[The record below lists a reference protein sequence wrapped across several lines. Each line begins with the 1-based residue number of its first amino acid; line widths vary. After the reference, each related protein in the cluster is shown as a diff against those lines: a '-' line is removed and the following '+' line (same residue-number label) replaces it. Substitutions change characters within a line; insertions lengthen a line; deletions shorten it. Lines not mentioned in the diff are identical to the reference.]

1 MRSVL
6 TTLVG
11 MFALAPGVA
20 LAHPGHGDASGF
32 MSGLAHPATGIDHIL
47 AMIAVGVLAAQLG
60 GRALWL
66 VPLGFVVVMAVA
78 GGVAMAGLQL
88 PLAEVGIAL
97 SVIVLGLAVTLP
109 RKLPALAA
117 TALVGFFGVF
127 HGHVHGTEMPAAAS
141 ALAYVTGFLSAT
153 VLLQATGVSL
163 GLLFGSEGKGLG
175 YRVVQTAGGVM
186 ALFGAAAL
194 VSAV

>member
-1 MRSVL
+1 M
-6 TTLVG
+6 
-11 MFALAPGVA
+11 A
-20 LAHPGHGDASGF
+20 
-32 MSGLAHPATGIDHIL
+32 GLAHPVTGIDHIL
-47 AMIAVGVLAAQLG
+47 AMIAVGVMAAQLG

-97 SVIVLGLAVTLP
+97 SVIVLGLAITLP
-109 RKLPALAA
+109 RTLPALAA

-141 ALAYVTGFLSAT
+141 ALAYVTGFVGAT

-163 GLLFGSEGKGLG
+163 GFLFGSEGKGLG
-175 YRVVQTAGGVM
+175 YRVVQTGGGVM